1 MKHQDFKLE
10 FLKSRKH
17 HSHTRLSQH
26 SPVLPS
32 SKPTRP
38 ATPVF
43 RSAPVFHRVSVSTSR
58 ANNPTSFKSF
68 ARFPCTRT
76 AALRTRPVFRLNQ
89 LQLFNQLYWLPGT
102 RSQPVS
108 RTFKLCSPSLS
119 GEAPPHPVT
128 LRPPS
133 ESRSGTPRRAPPAC
147 SFGEGDSLPRG
158 ETKDRPQ
165 PPPSPGAT
173 APTPPANGARSSPA
187 PPGTPRERLGRGGGG
202 GRAAHRQPPPA
213 PRARPASTS
222 PPPPAPA
229 PTSPGLARRQAG
241 QQRAVTSAET
251 QRRPSR
257 PPLGPPRAPIAS
269 APPARPPYRPP
280 PPREIPGAPAPPAAF
295 RGSQQTPHVTRT
307 SARRSFS
314 PSNGHSLLPEGE
326 RRLRRLTGRRR
337 AGGRADYK
345 SRHASGRTTNPGMLS
360 PSGRPA
366 PWLRA
371 QAEAWLRPAGVA
383 AATAAAAQGGGEA

>member
-58 ANNPTSFKSF
+58 ANNPTSFTSF

-133 ESRSGTPRRAPPAC
+133 ESR
-147 SFGEGDSLPRG
+147 
-158 ETKDRPQ
+158 
-165 PPPSPGAT
+165 
-173 APTPPANGARSSPA
+173 
-187 PPGTPRERLGRGGGG
+187 
-202 GRAAHRQPPPA
+202 
-213 PRARPASTS
+213 
-222 PPPPAPA
+222 
-229 PTSPGLARRQAG
+229 
-241 QQRAVTSAET
+241 
-251 QRRPSR
+251 
-257 PPLGPPRAPIAS
+257 
-269 APPARPPYRPP
+269 
-280 PPREIPGAPAPPAAF
+280 
-295 RGSQQTPHVTRT
+295 
-307 SARRSFS
+307 
-314 PSNGHSLLPEGE
+314 
-326 RRLRRLTGRRR
+326 
-337 AGGRADYK
+337 
-345 SRHASGRTTNPGMLS
+345 
-360 PSGRPA
+360 
-366 PWLRA
+366 
-371 QAEAWLRPAGVA
+371 
-383 AATAAAAQGGGEA
+383 

>member
-58 ANNPTSFKSF
+58 ANNPTSFTSF

-222 PPPPAPA
+222 PPRRHRHQPLRA
-229 PTSPGLARRQAG
+229 SLGARRVSNGRSPRRRRSAG
-241 QQRAVTSAET
+241 
-251 QRRPSR
+251 RRGPRSG
-257 PPLGPPRAPIAS
+257 PLGPPS
-269 APPARPPYRPP
+269 PPPRRPGRRTGLRHRGKFPGRRPRPP
-280 PPREIPGAPAPPAAF
+280 PFEE
-295 RGSQQTPHVTRT
+295 V
-307 SARRSFS
+307 
-314 PSNGHSLLPEGE
+314 NK
-326 RRLRRLTGRRR
+326 RLT
-337 AGGRADYK
+337 
-345 SRHASGRTTNPGMLS
+345 
-360 PSGRPA
+360 
-366 PWLRA
+366 
-371 QAEAWLRPAGVA
+371 
-383 AATAAAAQGGGEA
+383 